1 MTPKFLP
8 PPYIPI
14 AQVHGFDRI
23 AVAIDCAAVSGP
35 VAKLEASCRG
45 GMTVI
50 QRRLKFNPQWKATV
64 ELYQPSAKALRLLVN
79 DCLAEHVG
87 ALPTYAEV
95 AVDFIFRSHRQAAVF
110 GDYLAQRIVM
120 RHQRQT
126 VHVEDNT
133 TIYFAR
139 RADVAGNKRGRVGC
153 MYFDRP
159 SKLASAHQGQPCVHV
174 EIRLTGSAALSAVG
188 IASASDFLTFDHLQ
202 FWASAISLYDLPSK
216 TELGR
221 HIGGRDDSGVSGTA
235 LRKRAEKF
243 IRKASVD
250 GQFFMH
256 NAARLDR
263 AVVRKFWQIPLK
275 TVMPPAQATSGD

>member
-1 MTPKFLP
+1 MTPKFLS

-14 AQVHGFDRI
+14 AQVHRFDRL
-23 AVAIDCAAVSGP
+23 AAAIDCAAVPGP
-35 VAKLEASCRG
+35 VAKLEASCQG
-45 GMTVI
+45 GVTVTN
-50 QRRLKFNPQWKATV
+50 RKLKFNPQWKAKLD
-64 ELYQPSAKALRLLVN
+64 LYQPSAKALRLLVN
-79 DCLAEHVG
+79 DCLGDHVG
-87 ALPTYAEV
+87 AMPTYAEV
-95 AVDFIFRSHRQAAVF
+95 AVDFIFRSHRHAAVF

-120 RHQRQT
+120 RYQRQA
-126 VHVEDNT
+126 VYVADKR

-139 RADVAGNKRGRVGC
+139 RTDGAGNKRGRVGC
-153 MYFDRP
+153 MYWDRP

-188 IASASDFLTFDHLQ
+188 IASASDFLTFDHMQ
-202 FWASAISLYDLPSK
+202 FWASAISLYDLPAK

-221 HIGGRDDSGVSGTA
+221 HIGGRDNSRVSGTA
-235 LRKRAEKF
+235 LRKRADKF

-263 AVVRKFWQIPLK
+263 AVVRKFWQIPLEM
-275 TVMPPAQATSGD
+275 VMPPAQATSGD

>member
-8 PPYIPI
+8 PPHIPI
-14 AQVHGFDRI
+14 AQVHCFDRL
-23 AVAIDCAAVSGP
+23 AVAIDCAAVPGP
-35 VAKLEASCRG
+35 VAKLQASCRG
-45 GMTVI
+45 GLTVT
-50 QRRLKFNPQWKATV
+50 QRRLKFNPQWKATLD
-64 ELYQPSAKALRLLVN
+64 LYQPSAKALRLLVN
-79 DCLAEHVG
+79 DCLGEHVG

-95 AVDFIFRSHRQAAVF
+95 AVDFIFRSHRHAAVF

-120 RHQRQT
+120 RHQRQA
-126 VHVEDNT
+126 VYVADNT

-139 RADVAGNKRGRVGC
+139 RTDGAGNKRGRVGC

-188 IASASDFLTFDHLQ
+188 IASASDLLTFDHIQ
-202 FWASAISLYDLPSK
+202 FWASAISLYDLPAK

-221 HIGGRDDSGVSGTA
+221 HIGGRDGASVSGTA
-235 LRKRAEKF
+235 LRKRADRF
-243 IRKASVD
+243 IREASVE

-263 AVVRKFWQIPLK
+263 AVMRKFWQMPLK
-275 TVMPPAQATSGD
+275 TVMPSAQANVGD

>member
-14 AQVHGFDRI
+14 AQVHCFDRL
-23 AVAIDCAAVSGP
+23 AVAIDCAAVPGP
-35 VAKLEASCRG
+35 VATLEASCRG
-45 GMTVI
+45 GLTVI
-50 QRRLKFNPQWKATV
+50 QRRLKFNPQWKATLD
-64 ELYQPSAKALRLLVN
+64 LYQPSAKALRLLVN
-79 DCLAEHVG
+79 DCLGEHVG

-95 AVDFIFRSHRQAAVF
+95 AVDFIFRSHRHAAVF

-120 RHQRQT
+120 RHQRQA
-126 VHVEDNT
+126 VYVVDNT

-139 RADVAGNKRGRVGC
+139 RTDGAGNKRGRVGC

-159 SKLASAHQGQPCVHV
+159 SKLPSAHQGQPCVHV

-188 IASASDFLTFDHLQ
+188 IASASDLLTFDHMQ
-202 FWASAISLYDLPSK
+202 FWASAISLYDLPAK

-221 HIGGRDDSGVSGTA
+221 HIGGRDGAGVSGTA
-235 LRKRAEKF
+235 LRKRADRF
-243 IRKASVD
+243 IREASVE

-263 AVVRKFWQIPLK
+263 AVMRKFWQMPLK
-275 TVMPPAQATSGD
+275 TVMPSAQANIGD

>member
-1 MTPKFLP
+1 MTHKFLP

-14 AQVHGFDRI
+14 ALVHRFDRL
-23 AVAIDCAAVSGP
+23 AVAIDCAAVPGS
-35 VAKLEASCRG
+35 VAKLEASCQG
-45 GMTVI
+45 GVTVTN
-50 QRRLKFNPQWKATV
+50 RKLKFNPQWKAK
-64 ELYQPSAKALRLLVN
+64 LDLFQPSAMALRSLVN
-79 DCLAEHVG
+79 DCLGEHAG
-87 ALPTYAEV
+87 AMPTYAEV
-95 AVDFIFRSHRQAAVF
+95 AVDFIFRSRRHAAVF

-120 RHQRQT
+120 RHQRQA
-126 VHVEDNT
+126 VQVEDHT
-133 TIYFAR
+133 TIYYGR

-153 MYFDRP
+153 MYWDRL
-159 SKLASAHQGQPCVHV
+159 SKLASAHKGHPCVHV

-188 IASASDFLTFDHLQ
+188 IASASDFLTFDHMR
-202 FWASAISLYDLPSK
+202 FWASAISLYDLPAK

-221 HIGGRDDSGVSGTA
+221 HIGGRDDGGVSGTA
-235 LRKRAEKF
+235 LRKRADKF

-263 AVVRKFWQIPLK
+263 AVVRKFWQIPLE